1 MFKVLP
7 AVPHCM
13 LKQRMNSDPRTKQLA
28 RRSIQPQSHP
38 ISIDCHETHP
48 TPLVE
53 RQSSQPIPIKIGL
66 CTYDSNC
73 DSVDSAHY
81 DMLTWRM
88 YNRIVNARRTRAL
101 SRSERLDE
109 QYYLTKVDYNKSNRA
124 RMPINRD
131 NGHDATEHMPGHA
144 ASILGRGI
152 EEEFP
157 DDDQVFVLE
166 LVD

>member
-1 MFKVLP
+1 
-7 AVPHCM
+7 M
-13 LKQRMNSDPRTKQLA
+13 LQQRMNSTPGTNQLA
-28 RRSIQPQSHP
+28 RRSIQPQSRP
-38 ISIDCHETHP
+38 ISIDCHRTHP

-53 RQSSQPIPIKIGL
+53 RQSSQPIPIKIAVY
-66 CTYDSNC
+66 TNESNC

-88 YNRIVNARRTRAL
+88 YNRIVNARRTRAF
-101 SRSERLDE
+101 SRSNENFDE
-109 QYYLTKVDYNKSNRA
+109 QYFLTKVDYYKSNRS

-131 NGHDATEHMPGHA
+131 NGHDATENMQGHA
-144 ASILGRGI
+144 ASIPGRDI